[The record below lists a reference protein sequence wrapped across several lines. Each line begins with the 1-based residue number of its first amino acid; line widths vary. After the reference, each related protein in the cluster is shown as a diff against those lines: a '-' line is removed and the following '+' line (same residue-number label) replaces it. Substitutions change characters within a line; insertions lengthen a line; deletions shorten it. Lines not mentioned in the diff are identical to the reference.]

1 MDYEPCIVADGT
13 KADGDKTA
21 QLEALKKRLEKTR
34 AQIMAIETRHK
45 EQARKDDTRL
55 KVLIGAAH
63 IADAEVH
70 EETQSAVK
78 RVLERAITAPRDR
91 EFLKEKGWL

>member
-1 MDYEPCIVADGT
+1 MDYEPCIVADGI

-21 QLEALKKRLEKTR
+21 QLEALKKRLEKTK

-45 EQARKDDTRL
+45 EQTRKDDTRL

-78 RVLERAITAPRDR
+78 RVLERAITADRDR